1 MPEALAT
8 ERPYRKNEQPRMECD
23 DCIGQESQL
32 LRDELKSAQRRVRD
46 LEKAQ
51 RNPED
56 LNGMFLDEDANISGV
71 DPSVLASISRDRDEA
86 VEKLKGKDR
95 EISRLKE
102 LAKAESSRAEGAEN
116 EALVLVSELRE
127 VSIDTSL
134 KCKAAIYSP
143 LY

>member
-1 MPEALAT
+1 
-8 ERPYRKNEQPRMECD
+8 MECD